1 MNNKGWLL
9 VVEVFIAILIMFSF
23 LFITYSKQVSF
34 TNLDVDSVLDYLVKE
49 SVSNLSLR
57 SDLIASDF
65 QPVNSYFIPKI
76 NPRFNFSFQGCDPSC
91 ENSLEIKKDIY
102 SSTFFI
108 WENEATVSK
117 KFVVYLW
124 LKD

>member
-23 LFITYSKQVSF
+23 LFITYSKQVSS

-49 SVSNLSLR
+49 SVSNQNLR
-57 SDLIASDF
+57 SDLIASHF
-65 QPVNSYFIPKI
+65 QSVENYFTNKI
-76 NPRFNFSFQGCDPSC
+76 NSRFNFSFQGCGSSC
-91 ENSLEIKKDIY
+91 ENPLEIKKDVY

-108 WENEATVSK
+108 WENEAAGSK

>member
-9 VVEVFIAILIMFSF
+9 VVEVFIAMLIMFSF
-23 LFITYSKQVSF
+23 LFITYSKQISSN
-34 TNLDVDSVLDYLVKE
+34 NLDVDSVLDYLVKE
-49 SVSNLSLR
+49 SVSNQDVR
-57 SDLIASDF
+57 SDLLSSNFAS
-65 QPVNSYFIPKI
+65 VNNYFIPKI
-76 NPRFNFSFQGCDPSC
+76 NSRFNFSFQECNPNC
-91 ENSLEIKKDIY
+91 ENSLEIKKDVY

-108 WENEATVSK
+108 WKDKTEESK

>member
-23 LFITYSKQVSF
+23 LFITYSKQISSS
-34 TNLDVDSVLDYLVKE
+34 NLDVDSALDYLVKE
-49 SVSNLSLR
+49 SVSNPSIR
-57 SDLIASDF
+57 DNLITSNF
-65 QPVNSYFIPKI
+65 QSVKYYFIPKI
-76 NPRFNFSFQGCDPSC
+76 NSRFNFSFQECNPNC
-91 ENSLEIKKDIY
+91 ENSVEIKKDVY

-108 WENEATVSK
+108 WDQTGYK